1 MLSYEALPNL
11 NKRLLRSD
19 QPDLEKPEGQRSP
32 TVQKADTEAW
42 PGVAWSAVQGR
53 NKGLDSLRR

>member
-1 MLSYEALPNL
+1 MLSCEALPNL
-11 NKRLLRSD
+11 KIKLLRSD

-32 TVQKADTEAW
+32 EVQKADSEAW
-42 PGVAWSAVQGR
+42 PGVTRSAVQGR